1 MPDRRVRRMT
11 HLSIQTP
18 PQDTDLSR
26 LRDFWQAADS
36 LGFYA
41 AYTFDHLVPLL
52 PGEGPAHRPR
62 APRTGGQFEGWTVA
76 AALGAATRRLR
87 VGTLV
92 SDVTMRPPALLAKL
106 AVTLDHLTDGRAVL
120 GLGAGWHAEEHRMFG
135 IPLPPAGRR
144 VDLLED
150 TLAIARLLMTGREP
164 VGYIGRTVSL
174 DSAYFEPK
182 PVQDGIPVVVGGSGS
197 RVVELA
203 ARYADGLNS
212 FAPPEGWSGLNAD
225 LDARLERYG
234 RRPQEV
240 RRSAYV
246 FADLSGIAD
255 QEDRLAHLVAE
266 RSGVSFGQAQ
276 NRILIADPERSFQ
289 VLRAFA
295 AAGVD
300 EVVLGLAPPYEP
312 NALERFASCIAP
324 GLTTLSAKEAS
335 CST

>member
-1 MPDRRVRRMT
+1 MT
-11 HLSIQTP
+11 CLSIQTP
-18 PQDTDLSR
+18 PQDTELSQ

-41 AYTFDHLVPLL
+41 AYTYDHLVPLL
-52 PGEGPAHRPR
+52 PGEGPTHQPR
-62 APRTGGQFEGWTVA
+62 ALRTGHQFEGWTVA

-120 GLGAGWHAEEHRMFG
+120 GVGAGWHAEEHRMFG
-135 IPLPPAGRR
+135 IPLPPAGHR

-150 TLAIARLLMTGREP
+150 ALAIAKILMTCRAP
-164 VGYIGRTVSL
+164 VDYAGRTVAL
-174 DSAYFEPK
+174 DGAYFEPK
-182 PVQDGIPVVVGGSGS
+182 PVQDRLPVLVGGSGS
-197 RVVELA
+197 RVIELA

-212 FAPPEGWSGLNAD
+212 FASPEGWPALNAD
-225 LDARLERYG
+225 LDARLGRYG
-234 RRPQEV
+234 RRPEEL

-246 FADLSGIAD
+246 FADLSGIKDREA
-255 QEDRLAHLVAE
+255 RLAQLIAE

-276 NRILIADPERSFQ
+276 NRIVTADPERSFQ
-289 VLRAFA
+289 VFRAFA

-312 NALERFASCIAP
+312 DALERFASCVVP
-324 GLTTLSAKEAS
+324 ELTTLSAKEAS